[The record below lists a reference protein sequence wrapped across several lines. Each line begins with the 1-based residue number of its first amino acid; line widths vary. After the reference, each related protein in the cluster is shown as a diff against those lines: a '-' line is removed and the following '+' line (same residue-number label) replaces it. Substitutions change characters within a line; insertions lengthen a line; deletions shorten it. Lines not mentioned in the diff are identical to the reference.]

1 MKTNRD
7 RILEE
12 CLRVFLSMNYER
24 ASISRLSEACG
35 LSRMGIHHYYPDKLA
50 IFKAVADRYIFEAQA
65 PESKFGAAEGS
76 LADFIDRYLEGIR
89 RTMAQLVVRC
99 DTGEQRGGVEPVAPN
114 FRYFHLL
121 IQTRLYYPGAEEKF
135 RRLLDRTRT
144 LWLDAVER
152 AARRGEL
159 AEGCDTRRTAEA
171 FHTIHFG
178 QSFEEGFFEGLD
190 LETLRGQYRYLY
202 ELIRRRET

>member
-35 LSRMGIHHYYPDKLA
+35 LSRMGIHHYYPDKLS
-50 IFKAVADRYIFEAQA
+50 IFRAVADRYIFEAQA
-65 PESKFGAAEGS
+65 PESKFDTAEGS

-99 DTGEQRGGVEPVAPN
+99 DTGEERGGSPSLPTSATSTCSSRRGYTTPAP
-114 FRYFHLL
+114 RRSSAGCSTARVHCGS
-121 IQTRLYYPGAEEKF
+121 TPWSGPPAAASWPRGA
-135 RRLLDRTRT
+135 TC
-144 LWLDAVER
+144 
-152 AARRGEL
+152 AARLTRSTRSTSDSRSRRGSSR
-159 AEGCDTRRTAEA
+159 GSTWRRYAGNT
-171 FHTIHFG
+171 TIY
-178 QSFEEGFFEGLD
+178 
-190 LETLRGQYRYLY
+190 TN
-202 ELIRRRET
+202 

>member
-65 PESKFGAAEGS
+65 PESKFDATEGS
-76 LADFIDRYLEGIR
+76 LADFIDSYLEGVR
-89 RTMAQLVVRC
+89 RTMAQLVVCC

-135 RRLLDRTRT
+135 RRLFDRTRA
-144 LWLDAVER
+144 LWFDAVER

-159 AEGCDTRRTAEA
+159 AEGCDTRRTADA
-171 FHTIHFG
+171 FHMIHFG

-190 LETLRGQYRYLY
+190 LEALRGQYRYLY

>member
-35 LSRMGIHHYYPDKLA
+35 LSRMGIHHYYPDKLS
-50 IFKAVADRYIFEAQA
+50 IFRAVADRYIFEAQA
-65 PESKFGAAEGS
+65 PESKFDTAEGS

-99 DTGEQRGGVEPVAPN
+99 DTGEERGGGARRSQPP
-114 FRYFHLL
+114 LL
-121 IQTRLYYPGAEEKF
+121 PPAHP
-135 RRLLDRTRT
+135 
-144 LWLDAVER
+144 DAAILPR
-152 AARRGEL
+152 RRGEVPP
-159 AEGCDTRRTAEA
+159 AARPHACTVA
-171 FHTIHFG
+171 
-178 QSFEEGFFEGLD
+178 
-190 LETLRGQYRYLY
+190 
-202 ELIRRRET
+202 RRRGAGRPQRRAGRGVRRAPHG

>member
-1 MKTNRD
+1 MKTNRA

-35 LSRMGIHHYYPDKLA
+35 LSRMGIHHYYPDKLS
-50 IFKAVADRYIFEAQA
+50 IFRAVADRYIFEAQA
-65 PESKFGAAEGS
+65 PESKFDTAEGS

-99 DTGEQRGGVEPVAPN
+99 DTGEERGGEPVAPN
-114 FRYFHLL
+114 LRYFHLL

-135 RRLLDRTRT
+135 RRLLDRTRA

-152 AARRGEL
+152 AARSGEL
-159 AEGCDTRRTAEA
+159 AEGCDVRRTADA
-171 FHTIHFG
+171 FHQIHFG
-178 QSFEEGFFEGLD
+178 LSFEEGFFKGLD
-190 LETLRGQYRYLY
+190 LEALRGQYHYLY